1 MIASLVMVIDRRRPR
16 YPRRGP
22 SCMLVLVFVL
32 GAVFGMY
39 IIGNAE
45 EVRDAIIPTPTMEP
59 TRSATEFAT
68 SAALYERDGELE
80 NAISAYEEAIA
91 LEPNKIEF
99 YMPLIQLLTQT
110 GQAEPALE
118 WAEKAKVL
126 AADNDNVWAAV
137 SSAHIAN
144 ADRLSE
150 TGDPASADLQFTE
163 AINAANKAIELN
175 PENAEAY
182 AYMATALS
190 RLGLERIA
198 EAQEK
203 AAWAVELAPDSPVTR
218 RAMANVFEQLGQYDN
233 AINEYMIALD
243 YNPNSTDL
251 RIDLAYLFFFTERR
265 QEAILTLQE
274 VTELDPS
281 NADAFDGL
289 GYFYFVLGQYP
300 RAEESAYEAVMLDP
314 EMTRAHAHLGAAY
327 FKQFKYDSAIEELE
341 TATEAYGEISQANS
355 TYFNMLGLAYY
366 YQSLCDN
373 ALPIFEEVLL
383 SVEPGSIPETNAQEG
398 MELCRQAQIGGTG
411 Q

>member
-1 MIASLVMVIDRRRPR
+1 MIASQIMIIERRRPR

-22 SCMLVLVFVL
+22 SCLIVLVFVL
-32 GAVFGMY
+32 GAVLGMY
-39 IIGNAE
+39 VIGNAE
-45 EVRDAIIPTPTMEP
+45 EVRDAIIPTPTLEP
-59 TRSATEFAT
+59 TRTATEYAT

-80 NAISAYEEAIA
+80 NAITAYEAAIN

-99 YMPLIQLLTQT
+99 YMPLIQLLTETEQP
-110 GQAEPALE
+110 QAALE
-118 WAEKAKVL
+118 WAEKAVVL
-126 AADNDNVWAAV
+126 AADNDQVWSAV
-137 SSAHIAN
+137 ASAHIAN
-144 ADRLSE
+144 ADRLAE
-150 TGDPASADLQFTE
+150 TSDPVSADLQFTE
-163 AINAANKAIELN
+163 AINAAEKAIELN

-198 EAQEK
+198 EAQER
-203 AAWAVELAPDSPVTR
+203 AAWAVGLAPESPVAR

-243 YNPNSTDL
+243 FNPNSTDL

-300 RAEESAYEAVMLDP
+300 RAEESAYQAVMLDP

-341 TATEAYGEISQANS
+341 LAIEAYGDVSQANS

-366 YQSLCDN
+366 YQRRCDD
-373 ALPIFEEVLL
+373 AEPMFEKVLL
-383 SVEPGSIPETNAQEG
+383 SVEPDSIPEANALEG
-398 MELCRQAQIGGTG
+398 LELCRQAQLGGTG